1 MQANLNS
8 KSEKNIGSLII
19 NWYLPYWP
27 LFLILIVVGL
37 AGAWAYLKFYAVP
50 VYESNAT
57 VMVKDE
63 KKGVDESGSMEAL
76 QIYPTK
82 NIAENEIEVLHS
94 RKLMEQVI
102 EQLLLYAPIYEA
114 PDFSLGKFNQT
125 SAYISS
131 PVSIV
136 AKNPDELTETG
147 DTDIAIAVNY
157 YSPKEQQEAWNGY
170 HDKVKEVVI
179 ENRKYPLRMWCKTRW
194 GDLKF
199 IPNEKQSATP
209 VGPLF
214 FALNRPKDVAPGL
227 LLNLVVNSPNKL
239 STTIDVTLR
248 DEIPKRGE
256 DILNKLLIA
265 YNRQSIDEKQ
275 GMAANTLEFIEVRLV
290 KV

>member
-1 MQANLNS
+1 MQANINS
-8 KSEKNIGSLII
+8 KSEKNISSLII

-27 LFLILIVVGL
+27 LFLILIVIGL
-37 AGAWAYLKFYAVP
+37 TSAWAYLKLYAVP
-50 VYESNAT
+50 VYETNAT

-82 NIAENEIEVLHS
+82 NIAENEIEIIHS

-136 AKNPDELTETG
+136 ARNPDELTGTG
-147 DTDIAIAVNY
+147 DSDIAIAVNY
-157 YSPKEQQEAWNGY
+157 YSPKEQGVAHNGY
-170 HDKVKEVVI
+170 YDKVKEVII
-179 ENRKYPLRMWCKTRW
+179 ENRKYPLRTWCQTRW

-199 IPNEKQSATP
+199 IPNEKQTSTP

-214 FALNRPKDVAPGL
+214 FSLNKPKDVAPGIL
-227 LLNLVVNSPNKL
+227 LGLAVNSPNKL
-239 STTIDVTLR
+239 STTIDLTLR
-248 DEIPKRGE
+248 DEIRQRGE
-256 DILNKLLIA
+256 DILNKLH
-265 YNRQSIDEKQ
+265 
-275 GMAANTLEFIEVRLV
+275 RL
-290 KV
+290 